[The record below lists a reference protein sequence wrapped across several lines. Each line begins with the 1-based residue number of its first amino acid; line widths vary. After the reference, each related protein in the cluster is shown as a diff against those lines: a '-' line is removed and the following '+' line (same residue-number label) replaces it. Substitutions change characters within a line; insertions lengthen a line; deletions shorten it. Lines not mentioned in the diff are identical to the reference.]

1 MAKQR
6 IINTKFWSDGYILDL
21 DPIERYIFLYL
32 LTNEHT
38 NISGVYEIPV
48 RRMAQETGIDAEM
61 LEKILARFQNDAK
74 VYYRTGWV
82 MIKNFA
88 KHQSTTSKT
97 VQDAIAI
104 NLKQVP
110 AEIINDFRQKDQ
122 EFDRVC
128 IGYHILLPKLK
139 LKDNDCGKVD
149 NPNEGSKKL
158 EEMKKQFN
166 FKK

>member
-21 DPIERYIFLYL
+21 DPIERYLFLYL

-38 NISGVYEIPV
+38 NISGVYEIPL

-61 LEKILARFQNDAK
+61 LDKIINRFQKDCK

-110 AEIINDFRQKDQ
+110 AEIINHFREKDQ

-139 LKDNDCGKVD
+139 PKDNDCGYVD
-149 NPNEGSKKL
+149 KELEQKKKTL
-158 EEMKKQFN
+158 IKSF
-166 FKK
+166 